1 MKKIIKFFI
10 INMFIFSLAFAKVN
24 MEKDILN
31 FKELR
36 RVERAIEKLENSKN
50 IKVYLNIFE
59 GENDFYTENPQK
71 VLIFN
76 IQNIET
82 DELGIELKFS
92 EDLNMEEKSVD
103 LGIILDNFKKELYN
117 REYEKYI
124 IGVLEALEKV
134 IPEEKNEDSTS

>member
-134 IPEEKNEDSTS
+134 IPEEENEDSTS

>member
-92 EDLNMEEKSVD
+92 EDLNMEDKSVD
-103 LGIILDNFKKELYN
+103 LGIILDNYKKELYN

-134 IPEEKNEDSTS
+134 IPEEENEDSTS

>member
-10 INMFIFSLAFAKVN
+10 INVFIFSLTFAKVN
-24 MEKDILN
+24 IEKDILN
-31 FKELR
+31 FKEIR

-92 EDLNMEEKSVD
+92 EDLNMEDKSVD
-103 LGIILDNFKKELYN
+103 LGIILDNYKKDLYN
-117 REYEKYI
+117 RDYEKYI

-134 IPEEKNEDSTS
+134 IPEEENEDSTS